1 MAKEAGEL
9 AIVLCF
15 ARRRDAGRRHARES
29 DASVGMRSTGPASA
43 PIPGAA
49 RMKSS
54 LAIALGL
61 ALSVTVTA
69 QNAAAQGAQAAVP
82 KSAAQ
87 GAQAT
92 APKASAVRV
101 PIAFA
106 EPRGYAA
113 TVDYLKKV
121 AAANPGL
128 TELVEIGKSA
138 ANRPIYVLVVSN
150 MKTGVTMDTLV
161 PLQHPR
167 TPAVNNVVPMK
178 RYQAKPGQWIDGGTQ
193 GTDPAGAETC
203 LYIID
208 KLLSGYGSD
217 PDVTTLVDDRTFYVC
232 PMVNPDA
239 PGNPAEGKRAAAAA
253 IANDNFPEGWWRD
266 DETPGGTG
274 AYPASLPEARGVLEF
289 FTNHTNILLVQ
300 SFDITG
306 GFSVRPFARW
316 PDARVDARDTA
327 ILDGVVG
334 KKYQELVGQAQA
346 PRVWRSAYN
355 SDRQAPG
362 GFGVFVDWAY
372 GQFGAFAMSTQ
383 ISGAGAGG
391 ALEKEYDRAW
401 QFERYKSTLLP
412 RLQIKNA
419 TAKVLYTTNQG
430 VKATV
435 TGAGDAVVVKK
446 AGPAGRYRVVQ
457 VTATVENVG
466 PLPTHVARGTELR
479 GNRQDVVWLLGDR
492 TKVTFLEGS
501 RWMSIGMLQGTLPIP
516 REAAEGARGGRG
528 GGAGARGGGRG
539 GRGEAGAAP
548 LAQLREQQPLA
559 VPMPQSGS
567 SRTVSWLVAVEGDTP
582 LKLVLS
588 SQKGGTTVQD
598 LVIQ

>member
-1 MAKEAGEL
+1 
-9 AIVLCF
+9 
-15 ARRRDAGRRHARES
+15 
-29 DASVGMRSTGPASA
+29 
-43 PIPGAA
+43 
-49 RMKSS
+49 MKSS

-61 ALSVTVTA
+61 ALGVTAAA
-69 QNAAAQGAQAAVP
+69 QNAPAQGAQT
-82 KSAAQ
+82 
-87 GAQAT
+87 G

-101 PIAFA
+101 PTTFA

-128 TELVEIGKSA
+128 TELVEIGKST
-138 ANRPIYVLVVSN
+138 ANRPIYVLVISN

-161 PLQHPR
+161 PLQRPR

-217 PDVTTLVDDRTFYVC
+217 PDVTTLVDDRAFYVC
-232 PMVNPDA
+232 PIVNPDA
-239 PGNPAEGKRAAAAA
+239 PGNPAEGKRATAAAL
-253 IANDNFPEGWWRD
+253 ANDNFPEGWWRD

-274 AYPASLPEARGVLEF
+274 DYPASLPEARGVLEF

-306 GFSVRPFARW
+306 GYSVRPFARW

-334 KKYQELVGQAQA
+334 KKYQELIGQAPA
-346 PRVWRSAYN
+346 ARVWRSAYN

-362 GFGVFVDWAY
+362 GFGVFLDWAY

-383 ISGAGAGG
+383 ISGAGAVGT
-391 ALEKEYDRAW
+391 LEKEYDRAW
-401 QFERYKSTLLP
+401 QFERYKGTLLP
-412 RLQIKNA
+412 RVQIKNA

-435 TGAGDAVVVKK
+435 TETGDAVVVKK

-501 RWMSIGMLQGTLPIP
+501 RWMAIGMLQGPLPIP
-516 REAAEGARGGRG
+516 RAAGEGAQGRAGRG
-528 GGAGARGGGRG
+528 GGGGRG
-539 GRGEAGAAP
+539 GRGEAGATP
-548 LAQLREQQPLA
+548 LAQLREQQPRA

-567 SRTVSWLVAVEGDTP
+567 SRTVSWLVAVEGDVP
-582 LKLVLS
+582 LKLVLT